1 MEYFI
6 LGQDKRIT
14 NAVKPIGVSELVA
27 KTGFTTRNWGA
38 LDDLPTQVNIAQ
50 KDYQEYVDFI
60 ANPLPLISDKL
71 KQLFQKFDPDIF
83 FKPVL
88 LADQKQIRQNLYWLM
103 VPQNC
108 DCLSSDSEFHKNLTI
123 KRLIIDSK
131 KASGKWIFKIAGIM
145 EAYIF
150 VNLGVAESM
159 LRRDFKGIE
168 FKNVETEG

>member
-1 MEYFI
+1 
-6 LGQDKRIT
+6 
-14 NAVKPIGVSELVA
+14 
-27 KTGFTTRNWGA
+27 
-38 LDDLPTQVNIAQ
+38 
-50 KDYQEYVDFI
+50 
-60 ANPLPLISDKL
+60 
-71 KQLFQKFDPDIF
+71 
-83 FKPVL
+83 
-88 LADQKQIRQNLYWLM
+88 M

>member
-14 NAVKPIGVSELVA
+14 NAVKPIGVSELVT
-27 KTGFTTRNWGA
+27 KTGFITKNWGA
-38 LDDLPTQVNIAQ
+38 LDDLPAQVYITQ
-50 KDYQEYVDFI
+50 KDHQEYVDLI

-83 FKPVL
+83 FKPVI
-88 LADQKQIRQNLYWLM
+88 LADQKKMRQNLYWLM

-108 DCLSSDSEFHKNLTI
+108 DCLSSNSEFHKNLTL
-123 KRLIIDSK
+123 KRLIIDPQ
-131 KASGKWIFKIAGIM
+131 KARGKWIFKIAGIM

-150 VNLGVAESM
+150 VNLGVAESI
-159 LRRDFKGIE
+159 LRRNFQGIE
-168 FKNVETEG
+168 FINVETEG